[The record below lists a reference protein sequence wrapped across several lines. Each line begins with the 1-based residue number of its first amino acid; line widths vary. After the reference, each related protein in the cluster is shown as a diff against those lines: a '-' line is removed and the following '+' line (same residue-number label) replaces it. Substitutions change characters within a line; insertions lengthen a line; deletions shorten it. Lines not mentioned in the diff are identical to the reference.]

1 MLNNV
6 MNNALSGINAAQGGL
21 GVISNNLANA
31 GVGYYHRQSAV
42 FGENPGTM
50 TSNGYFG
57 NGTYFSHVRRE
68 FDEFVNS
75 QYNNARSRSGDYESY
90 MKNASGVDDLL
101 SNSTD
106 DISGMLGNFF
116 TALDQVAGDASDK
129 SLVDVFLGKANALV
143 GQLKEADRRL
153 REMDSDVNHQIENKV
168 KDINTYAEKIAKLNQ
183 EISNARAVNG
193 AEPNDLLDVRDRL
206 VSELNSVVGVKVIE
220 QNGNFNV
227 SFGNGLPLVT
237 GARANSL
244 EAVPS
249 GRDDTRLSV
258 GFKDA
263 AGNVREIKDDLVRGG
278 ELSGILRSRREVID
292 PARQKL
298 NQMALVLAQKFNEVH
313 HQGYKP
319 GTADHGGDF
328 FGVGKGS
335 VVSNTHN
342 KGKADFD
349 ISYSD
354 ASQVTGN
361 NYDIRFDGTNWN
373 VTKLPDG
380 TAVPANFDPA
390 TGKLSFDGMD
400 IAISNSTAQA
410 GDSFLLKPVDNVI
423 GGMSV
428 LVNDSAE
435 FASAGAA
442 NSGPGD
448 NDNIKELVKL
458 QDAKLVGGTATLTD
472 FYASLVNDVGSKAS
486 QAQIDSEVQDKLT
499 VSFYEQQQAVSGVNT
514 NEESV
519 QMQKMQQFFN
529 ANAKVLSTVDE
540 LFNVLMR
547 AF

>member
-21 GVISNNLANA
+21 SVISNNLANA

-50 TSNGYFG
+50 TTNGYFG

-68 FDEFVNS
+68 FDEFVNT
-75 QYNNARSRSGDYESY
+75 QYNNARSRSGDYEAF

-106 DISGMLGNFF
+106 DLAGMLGSFF
-116 TALDQVAGDASDK
+116 TSLDEAASDASDK
-129 SLVDVFLGKANALV
+129 TLVDVFLGKAKTMV
-143 GQLKEADRRL
+143 SQMKEADRRL
-153 REMDSDVNHQIENKV
+153 REMDNDVNHQIDNKV
-168 KDINTYAEKIAKLNQ
+168 RDINTYAEKIAKLNEQ
-183 EISNARAVNG
+183 ISNSRAVNG

-206 VSELNSVVGVKVIE
+206 VSELNSVIGIKVIE

-227 SFGNGLPLVT
+227 SFANGLPLVT
-237 GARANSL
+237 GGRANRL
-244 EAVPS
+244 EAVAS
-249 GRDDTRLSV
+249 GADDSRLSV
-258 GFKDA
+258 GFVDS
-263 AGNVREIKDDLVRGG
+263 AGNVREIKDEQIRGG
-278 ELSGILRSRREVID
+278 ELSGVLRSRREIID

-298 NQMALVLAQKFNEVH
+298 NQMALVFAEKFNEVH
-313 HQGYKP
+313 RKGYDANGNTGK
-319 GTADHGGDF
+319 DF
-328 FGVGKGS
+328 FAVGSGS

-349 ISYSD
+349 IKYSD
-354 ASQVTGN
+354 VSKVTGN
-361 NYDIRFDGTNWN
+361 NYDVSYDGTNWN
-373 VTKLPDG
+373 VTRLPEG
-380 TAVPANFDPA
+380 TVVNATFDSA
-390 TGKLSFDGMD
+390 TGTLSFEGMD
-400 IAISNSTAQA
+400 VKIANNTAQA

-423 GGMSV
+423 GGMNT
-428 LVNDSAE
+428 LINNAADFAAADSTGG
-435 FASAGAA
+435 AS
-442 NSGPGD
+442 N
-448 NDNIKELVKL
+448 NENIKELVKL
-458 QDAKLVGGTATLTD
+458 QDQKLVGGTSTLSD

-486 QAQIDSEVQDKLT
+486 QAQIDSEVQNKLT
-499 VSFYEQQQAVSGVNT
+499 VSFYEQQQGISGVNT

>member
-21 GVISNNLANA
+21 SVISNNLANA

-50 TSNGYFG
+50 TTNGYFG

-68 FDEFVNS
+68 FDEFVNM
-75 QYNNARSRSGDYESY
+75 QYNNARSRSGDYEAF

-106 DISGMLGNFF
+106 DLAGMLGSFF
-116 TALDQVAGDASDK
+116 TSLDEAASDASDK
-129 SLVDVFLGKANALV
+129 TLVDVFLGKAKTMV
-143 GQLKEADRRL
+143 SQLKEADRRL
-153 REMDSDVNHQIENKV
+153 REMDNDVNHQIDNKV
-168 KDINTYAEKIAKLNQ
+168 KDINTYAEKIAKLNEQ
-183 EISNARAVNG
+183 ISNSRAVNG

-206 VSELNSVVGVKVIE
+206 VNELNSVIGIKVIE

-227 SFGNGLPLVT
+227 SFANGLPLVT
-237 GARANSL
+237 GGRANRL
-244 EAVPS
+244 EAVAS
-249 GRDDTRLSV
+249 GADDSRLSI
-258 GFKDA
+258 GFVDS
-263 AGNVREIKDDLVRGG
+263 AGNVREIKDDQIRGG
-278 ELSGILRSRREVID
+278 ELSGVLRSRREIID

-298 NQMALVLAQKFNEVH
+298 NQMALVFAEKFNEVH
-313 HQGYKP
+313 RKGYDANGNTGK
-319 GTADHGGDF
+319 DF
-328 FGVGKGS
+328 FAVGSGS

-349 ISYSD
+349 IKYNDVSK
-354 ASQVTGN
+354 VTGN
-361 NYDIRFDGTNWN
+361 NYDVSYDGTNWN
-373 VTKLPDG
+373 VTRLPEG
-380 TAVPANFDPA
+380 IAVSANFDGA
-390 TGKLSFDGMD
+390 TGTLSFEGMD
-400 IAISNSTAQA
+400 IKISNNTAQA
-410 GDSFLLKPVDNVI
+410 GDKFLLKPVDNVI
-423 GGMSV
+423 GGLNT
-428 LVNDSAE
+428 LVTNAADFAAADSTGG
-435 FASAGAA
+435 AS
-442 NSGPGD
+442 N
-448 NDNIKELVKL
+448 NENIKELVKL
-458 QDAKLVGGTATLTD
+458 QDQKLVGGTSTLSD

-486 QAQIDSEVQDKLT
+486 QAQIDSEVQNKLT
-499 VSFYEQQQAVSGVNT
+499 VSFYEQQQGISGVNT

>member
-21 GVISNNLANA
+21 SVISNNLANA

-50 TSNGYFG
+50 TTNGYFG

-68 FDEFVNS
+68 FDEFVNT
-75 QYNNARSRSGDYESY
+75 QYNNARSRSGDYEAF

-106 DISGMLGNFF
+106 DLAGMLGSFF
-116 TALDQVAGDASDK
+116 TSLDEAASDASDK
-129 SLVDVFLGKANALV
+129 TLVDVFLGKAKTMV
-143 GQLKEADRRL
+143 SQLKEADRRL
-153 REMDSDVNHQIENKV
+153 REMDNDVNHQIDNKI
-168 KDINTYAEKIAKLNQ
+168 KDINTYAEKIAKLNEQ
-183 EISNARAVNG
+183 ISNSRAVNG

-206 VSELNSVVGVKVIE
+206 VNELNSVIGIKVIE

-227 SFGNGLPLVT
+227 SFANGLPLVT
-237 GARANSL
+237 GGRANRL
-244 EAVPS
+244 EAVAS
-249 GRDDTRLSV
+249 GADDSRLSI
-258 GFKDA
+258 GFVDS
-263 AGNVREIKDDLVRGG
+263 AGNVREIKDDQIRGG
-278 ELSGILRSRREVID
+278 ELSGVLRSRREIID

-298 NQMALVLAQKFNEVH
+298 NQMALVFAEKFNEVH
-313 HQGYKP
+313 RKGYDANGNTGK
-319 GTADHGGDF
+319 DF
-328 FGVGKGS
+328 FAVGSGS

-349 ISYSD
+349 IKYNDVSK
-354 ASQVTGN
+354 VTGN
-361 NYDIRFDGTNWN
+361 NYDVSYDGTNWN
-373 VTKLPDG
+373 VTRLPEG
-380 TAVPANFDPA
+380 IAVTANFDSA
-390 TGKLSFDGMD
+390 TGTLSFEGMD
-400 IAISNSTAQA
+400 IKISNNTAQA
-410 GDSFLLKPVDNVI
+410 GDKFLLKPVDNVI
-423 GGMSV
+423 GGLNT
-428 LVNDSAE
+428 LVTNAADFAAADSTGG
-435 FASAGAA
+435 AS
-442 NSGPGD
+442 N
-448 NDNIKELVKL
+448 NENIKELVKL
-458 QDAKLVGGTATLTD
+458 QDQKLVGGTSTLSD

-486 QAQIDSEVQDKLT
+486 QAQIDSEVQNKLT
-499 VSFYEQQQAVSGVNT
+499 VSFYEQQQGISGVNT

>member
-21 GVISNNLANA
+21 SVISNNLANA

-50 TSNGYFG
+50 TTNGYFG

-68 FDEFVNS
+68 FDEFVNM
-75 QYNNARSRSGDYESY
+75 QYNNARSRSGDYEAF

-106 DISGMLGNFF
+106 DLAGMLGSFF
-116 TALDQVAGDASDK
+116 TSLDEAASDASDK
-129 SLVDVFLGKANALV
+129 TLVDVFLGKAKTMV
-143 GQLKEADRRL
+143 SQLKEADRRL
-153 REMDSDVNHQIENKV
+153 REMDNDVNHQIDNKV
-168 KDINTYAEKIAKLNQ
+168 KDINTYAEKIAKLNEQ
-183 EISNARAVNG
+183 ISNSRAVNG

-206 VSELNSVVGVKVIE
+206 VNELNSVIGIKVIE

-227 SFGNGLPLVT
+227 SFANGLPLVT
-237 GARANSL
+237 GGRANRL
-244 EAVPS
+244 EAVAS
-249 GRDDTRLSV
+249 GADDSRLSI
-258 GFKDA
+258 GFVDS
-263 AGNVREIKDDLVRGG
+263 AGNVREIKDDQIRGG
-278 ELSGILRSRREVID
+278 ELSGVLRSRREIID

-298 NQMALVLAQKFNEVH
+298 NQMALVFAEKFNEVH
-313 HQGYKP
+313 RKGYDANGNTGK
-319 GTADHGGDF
+319 DF
-328 FGVGKGS
+328 FAVGSGS

-349 ISYSD
+349 IKYNDVSK
-354 ASQVTGN
+354 VTGN
-361 NYDIRFDGTNWN
+361 NYDVSYDGTNWN
-373 VTKLPDG
+373 VTRLPEG
-380 TAVPANFDPA
+380 IAVTANFDGA
-390 TGKLSFDGMD
+390 TGTLSFEGMD
-400 IAISNSTAQA
+400 IKISNNSAVA
-410 GDSFLLKPVDNVI
+410 GDKFLLKPVDNVI
-423 GGMSV
+423 GGLNT
-428 LVNDSAE
+428 LVTNAADFAAADSTGG
-435 FASAGAA
+435 AS
-442 NSGPGD
+442 N
-448 NDNIKELVKL
+448 NENIKELVKL
-458 QDAKLVGGTATLTD
+458 QDQKLVGGTSTLSD

-486 QAQIDSEVQDKLT
+486 QAQIDSEVQNKLT
-499 VSFYEQQQAVSGVNT
+499 VSFYEQQQGISGVNT

>member
-21 GVISNNLANA
+21 SVISNNLANA

-50 TSNGYFG
+50 TTNGYFG

-68 FDEFVNS
+68 FDEFVNT
-75 QYNNARSRSGDYESY
+75 QYNNARSRSGDYEAF

-106 DISGMLGNFF
+106 DLAGMLGSFF
-116 TALDQVAGDASDK
+116 TSLDEAASDASDK
-129 SLVDVFLGKANALV
+129 TLVDVFLGKAKTMV
-143 GQLKEADRRL
+143 SQMKEADRRL
-153 REMDSDVNHQIENKV
+153 REMDNDVNHQIDNKV
-168 KDINTYAEKIAKLNQ
+168 KDINTYAEKIAKLNEQ
-183 EISNARAVNG
+183 ISNSRAVNG

-206 VSELNSVVGVKVIE
+206 VSELNSVIGIKVIE

-227 SFGNGLPLVT
+227 SFANGLPLVT
-237 GARANSL
+237 GGRANRL
-244 EAVPS
+244 EAVAS
-249 GRDDTRLSV
+249 GADDSRLSV
-258 GFKDA
+258 GFVDS
-263 AGNVREIKDDLVRGG
+263 AGNVREIKDEQIRGS
-278 ELSGILRSRREVID
+278 ELSGVLRSRREIID

-298 NQMALVLAQKFNEVH
+298 NQMALVFAEKFNEVH
-313 HQGYKP
+313 RKGYDANGNTGK
-319 GTADHGGDF
+319 DF
-328 FGVGKGS
+328 FAVGSGS

-349 ISYSD
+349 IKYSD
-354 ASQVTGN
+354 VSKVTGN
-361 NYDIRFDGTNWN
+361 NYDVSYDGTNWN
-373 VTKLPDG
+373 VTRLPEG
-380 TAVPANFDPA
+380 TVVNATFDSA
-390 TGKLSFDGMD
+390 TGTLSFEGMD
-400 IAISNSTAQA
+400 VKIANNTAQA

-423 GGMSV
+423 GGMNT
-428 LVNDSAE
+428 LINNAADFAAADSTGG
-435 FASAGAA
+435 AS
-442 NSGPGD
+442 N
-448 NDNIKELVKL
+448 NENIKELVKL
-458 QDAKLVGGTATLTD
+458 QDQKLVGGTSTLSD

-486 QAQIDSEVQDKLT
+486 QAQIDSEVQNKLT
-499 VSFYEQQQAVSGVNT
+499 VSFYEQQQGISGVNT

>member
-21 GVISNNLANA
+21 SVISNNLANA

-50 TSNGYFG
+50 TTNGYFG

-68 FDEFVNS
+68 FDEFVNM
-75 QYNNARSRSGDYESY
+75 QYNNARSRSGDYEAF

-106 DISGMLGNFF
+106 DLAGMLGSFF
-116 TALDQVAGDASDK
+116 TSLDEAASDASDK
-129 SLVDVFLGKANALV
+129 TLVDVFLGKAKTMV
-143 GQLKEADRRL
+143 SQLKEADRRL
-153 REMDSDVNHQIENKV
+153 REMDNDVNHQIDNKV
-168 KDINTYAEKIAKLNQ
+168 KDINTYAEKIAKLNEQ
-183 EISNARAVNG
+183 ISNSRAVNG

-206 VSELNSVVGVKVIE
+206 VNELNSVIGIKVIE

-227 SFGNGLPLVT
+227 SFANGLPLVT
-237 GARANSL
+237 GGRANRL
-244 EAVPS
+244 EAVAS
-249 GRDDTRLSV
+249 GADDSRLSI
-258 GFKDA
+258 GFVDS
-263 AGNVREIKDDLVRGG
+263 AGNVREIKDDQIRGG
-278 ELSGILRSRREVID
+278 ELSGVLRSRREIID

-298 NQMALVLAQKFNEVH
+298 NQMALVFAEKFNEVH
-313 HQGYKP
+313 RKGYDANGNTGK
-319 GTADHGGDF
+319 DF
-328 FGVGKGS
+328 FAVGSGS

-349 ISYSD
+349 IKYNDVSK
-354 ASQVTGN
+354 VTGN
-361 NYDIRFDGTNWN
+361 NYDVSYDGTNWN
-373 VTKLPDG
+373 VTRLPEG
-380 TAVPANFDPA
+380 IAVTANFDGA
-390 TGKLSFDGMD
+390 TGTLSFEGMD
-400 IAISNSTAQA
+400 IKISNNTAQA
-410 GDSFLLKPVDNVI
+410 GDKFLLKPVDNVI
-423 GGMSV
+423 GGLNT
-428 LVNDSAE
+428 LVTNAADFAAADSTGG
-435 FASAGAA
+435 AS
-442 NSGPGD
+442 N
-448 NDNIKELVKL
+448 NENIKELVKL
-458 QDAKLVGGTATLTD
+458 QDQKLVGGTSTLSD

-486 QAQIDSEVQDKLT
+486 QAQIDSEVQNKLT
-499 VSFYEQQQAVSGVNT
+499 VSFYEQQQGISGVNT

>member
-21 GVISNNLANA
+21 SVISNNLANA

-50 TSNGYFG
+50 TTNGYFG

-68 FDEFVNS
+68 FDEFVNM
-75 QYNNARSRSGDYESY
+75 QYNNARSRSGDYEAF

-106 DISGMLGNFF
+106 DLAGMLGSFF
-116 TALDQVAGDASDK
+116 TSLDEAASDASDK
-129 SLVDVFLGKANALV
+129 TLVDVFLGKAKTMV
-143 GQLKEADRRL
+143 SQLKEADRRL
-153 REMDSDVNHQIENKV
+153 REMDNDVNHQIDNKV
-168 KDINTYAEKIAKLNQ
+168 KDINTYAEKIAKLNEQ
-183 EISNARAVNG
+183 ISNSRAVNG

-206 VSELNSVVGVKVIE
+206 VNELNSVIGIKVIE

-227 SFGNGLPLVT
+227 SFANGLPLVT
-237 GARANSL
+237 GGRANRL
-244 EAVPS
+244 EAVAS
-249 GRDDTRLSV
+249 GADDSRLSI
-258 GFKDA
+258 GFVDS
-263 AGNVREIKDDLVRGG
+263 AGNVREIKDDQIRGG
-278 ELSGILRSRREVID
+278 ELSGVLRSRREIID

-298 NQMALVLAQKFNEVH
+298 NQMALVFAEKFNEVH
-313 HQGYKP
+313 RKGYDANGNTGK
-319 GTADHGGDF
+319 DF
-328 FGVGKGS
+328 FAVGSGS

-349 ISYSD
+349 IKYNDVSK
-354 ASQVTGN
+354 VTGN
-361 NYDIRFDGTNWN
+361 NYDVSYDGTNWN
-373 VTKLPDG
+373 VTRLPEG
-380 TAVPANFDPA
+380 IAVTANFDGA
-390 TGKLSFDGMD
+390 TGTLSFEGMD
-400 IAISNSTAQA
+400 IKISNNTAQA
-410 GDSFLLKPVDNVI
+410 GDKFLLKPVDNVI
-423 GGMSV
+423 GGLNT
-428 LVNDSAE
+428 LVTNAADFAAVDSTGG
-435 FASAGAA
+435 AS
-442 NSGPGD
+442 N
-448 NDNIKELVKL
+448 NENIKELVKL
-458 QDAKLVGGTATLTD
+458 QDQKLVGGTSTLSD

-486 QAQIDSEVQDKLT
+486 QAQIDSEVQNKLT
-499 VSFYEQQQAVSGVNT
+499 VSFYEQQQGISGVNT

>member
-21 GVISNNLANA
+21 SVISNNLANA

-50 TSNGYFG
+50 TTNGYFG

-68 FDEFVNS
+68 FDEFVNM
-75 QYNNARSRSGDYESY
+75 QYNNARSRSGDYEAF

-106 DISGMLGNFF
+106 DLAGMLGSFF
-116 TALDQVAGDASDK
+116 TSLDEAASDASDK
-129 SLVDVFLGKANALV
+129 TLVDVFLGKAKTMV
-143 GQLKEADRRL
+143 SQLKEADRRL
-153 REMDSDVNHQIENKV
+153 REMDNDVNHQIDNKV
-168 KDINTYAEKIAKLNQ
+168 KDINTYAEKIAKLNEQ
-183 EISNARAVNG
+183 ISNSRAVNG

-206 VSELNSVVGVKVIE
+206 VNELNSVIGIKVIE

-227 SFGNGLPLVT
+227 SFANGLPLVT
-237 GARANSL
+237 GGRANRL
-244 EAVPS
+244 EAVAS
-249 GRDDTRLSV
+249 GADDSRLSI
-258 GFKDA
+258 GFVDS
-263 AGNVREIKDDLVRGG
+263 AGNVREIKDDQIRGG
-278 ELSGILRSRREVID
+278 ELSGVLRSRREIID

-298 NQMALVLAQKFNEVH
+298 NQMALVFAEKFNEVH
-313 HQGYKP
+313 RKDYDANGK
-319 GTADHGGDF
+319 TDKDF
-328 FGVGKGS
+328 FAVGSGS

-349 ISYSD
+349 IKYNDVSK
-354 ASQVTGN
+354 VTGN
-361 NYDIRFDGTNWN
+361 NYDVSYDGTNWN
-373 VTKLPDG
+373 VTRLPEG
-380 TAVPANFDPA
+380 IAVTANFDGA
-390 TGKLSFDGMD
+390 TGTLSFEGMD
-400 IAISNSTAQA
+400 IKISNNTAQA
-410 GDSFLLKPVDNVI
+410 GDKFLLKPVDNVI
-423 GGMSV
+423 GGLNT
-428 LVNDSAE
+428 LVTNAADFAAADSTGG
-435 FASAGAA
+435 AS
-442 NSGPGD
+442 N
-448 NDNIKELVKL
+448 NENIKELVKL
-458 QDAKLVGGTATLTD
+458 QDQKLVGGTSTLSD

-486 QAQIDSEVQDKLT
+486 QAQIDSEVQNKLT
-499 VSFYEQQQAVSGVNT
+499 VSFYEQQQGISGVNT

>member
-21 GVISNNLANA
+21 SVISNNLANA

-50 TSNGYFG
+50 TTNGYFG

-68 FDEFVNS
+68 FDEFVNM
-75 QYNNARSRSGDYESY
+75 QYNNARSRSGDYEAF

-106 DISGMLGNFF
+106 DLAGMLGSFF
-116 TALDQVAGDASDK
+116 TSLDEAASDASDK
-129 SLVDVFLGKANALV
+129 TLVDVFLGKAKTMV
-143 GQLKEADRRL
+143 SQLKEADRRL
-153 REMDSDVNHQIENKV
+153 REMDNDVNHQIDNKV
-168 KDINTYAEKIAKLNQ
+168 KDINTYAEKIAKLNEQ
-183 EISNARAVNG
+183 ISNSRAVNG

-206 VSELNSVVGVKVIE
+206 VNELNSVIGIKVIE

-227 SFGNGLPLVT
+227 SFANGLPLVT
-237 GARANSL
+237 GGRANRL
-244 EAVPS
+244 EAVAS
-249 GRDDTRLSV
+249 GADDSRLSV
-258 GFKDA
+258 GFVDS
-263 AGNVREIKDDLVRGG
+263 AGNVREIKDDQIRGG
-278 ELSGILRSRREVID
+278 ELSGVLRSRREIID

-298 NQMALVLAQKFNEVH
+298 NQMALVFAEKFNEVH
-313 HQGYKP
+313 RKGYDANGNTGK
-319 GTADHGGDF
+319 DF
-328 FGVGKGS
+328 FAVGSGS

-349 ISYSD
+349 IKYNDVSK
-354 ASQVTGN
+354 VTGN
-361 NYDIRFDGTNWN
+361 NYDVSYDGTNWN
-373 VTKLPDG
+373 VTRLPEG
-380 TAVPANFDPA
+380 IAVTANFDSA
-390 TGKLSFDGMD
+390 TGTLSFEGMD
-400 IAISNSTAQA
+400 IKISNNSAVA
-410 GDSFLLKPVDNVI
+410 GDKFLLKPVDNVI
-423 GGMSV
+423 GGLNT
-428 LVNDSAE
+428 LVTNAADFAAADSTGG
-435 FASAGAA
+435 AS
-442 NSGPGD
+442 N
-448 NDNIKELVKL
+448 NENIKELVKL
-458 QDAKLVGGTATLTD
+458 QDQKLVGGTSTLSD

-486 QAQIDSEVQDKLT
+486 QAQIDSEVQNKLT
-499 VSFYEQQQAVSGVNT
+499 VSFYEQQQGISGVNT

>member
-21 GVISNNLANA
+21 SVISNNLANA

-50 TSNGYFG
+50 TTNGYFG

-68 FDEFVNS
+68 FDEFVNT
-75 QYNNARSRSGDYESY
+75 QYNNARSRSGDYEAF

-106 DISGMLGNFF
+106 DLAGMLGSFF
-116 TALDQVAGDASDK
+116 TSLDEAASDASDK
-129 SLVDVFLGKANALV
+129 TLVDVFLGKAKTMV
-143 GQLKEADRRL
+143 SQMKEADRRL
-153 REMDSDVNHQIENKV
+153 REMDNDVNHQIDNKV
-168 KDINTYAEKIAKLNQ
+168 KDINTYAEKIAKLNEQ
-183 EISNARAVNG
+183 ISNSRAVNG

-206 VSELNSVVGVKVIE
+206 VSELNSVIGIKVIE

-227 SFGNGLPLVT
+227 SFANGLPLVT
-237 GARANSL
+237 GGRANRL
-244 EAVPS
+244 EAVAS
-249 GRDDTRLSV
+249 GADDSRLSV
-258 GFKDA
+258 GFVDS
-263 AGNVREIKDDLVRGG
+263 AGNVREIKDEQLRGG
-278 ELSGILRSRREVID
+278 ELSGVLRSRREIID

-298 NQMALVLAQKFNEVH
+298 NQMALVFAEKFNEVH
-313 HQGYKP
+313 RKGYDANGNTGK
-319 GTADHGGDF
+319 DF
-328 FGVGKGS
+328 FAVGSGS

-349 ISYSD
+349 IKYSD
-354 ASQVTGN
+354 VSKVTGN
-361 NYDIRFDGTNWN
+361 NYDVSYDGTNWN
-373 VTKLPDG
+373 VTRLPEG
-380 TAVPANFDPA
+380 TVVNATFDSA
-390 TGKLSFDGMD
+390 TGTLSFEGMD
-400 IAISNSTAQA
+400 VKIANNTAQA

-423 GGMSV
+423 GGMNT
-428 LVNDSAE
+428 LINNAADFAAADSTGG
-435 FASAGAA
+435 AS
-442 NSGPGD
+442 N
-448 NDNIKELVKL
+448 NENIKELVKL
-458 QDAKLVGGTATLTD
+458 QDQKLVGGTSTLSD

-486 QAQIDSEVQDKLT
+486 QAQIDSEVQNKLT
-499 VSFYEQQQAVSGVNT
+499 VSFYEQQQGISGVNT

>member
-21 GVISNNLANA
+21 SVISNNLANA

-50 TSNGYFG
+50 TTNGYFG

-68 FDEFVNS
+68 FDEFVNM
-75 QYNNARSRSGDYESY
+75 QYNNARSRSGDYEAF

-106 DISGMLGNFF
+106 DLAGMLGSFF
-116 TALDQVAGDASDK
+116 TSLDEAASDASDK
-129 SLVDVFLGKANALV
+129 TLVDVFLGKAKTMV
-143 GQLKEADRRL
+143 SQLKEADRRL
-153 REMDSDVNHQIENKV
+153 REMDNDVNHQIDNKV
-168 KDINTYAEKIAKLNQ
+168 KDINTYAEKIAKLNEQ
-183 EISNARAVNG
+183 ISNSRAVNG

-206 VSELNSVVGVKVIE
+206 VNELNSVIGIKVIE

-227 SFGNGLPLVT
+227 SFANGLPLVT
-237 GARANSL
+237 GGRANRL
-244 EAVPS
+244 EAVAS
-249 GRDDTRLSV
+249 GADDSRLSI
-258 GFKDA
+258 GFVDS
-263 AGNVREIKDDLVRGG
+263 AGNVREIKDDQIRGG
-278 ELSGILRSRREVID
+278 ELSGVLRSRREIID

-298 NQMALVLAQKFNEVH
+298 NQMALVFAEKFNEVH
-313 HQGYKP
+313 RKGYDANGNTGK
-319 GTADHGGDF
+319 DF
-328 FGVGKGS
+328 FAVGSGS

-349 ISYSD
+349 IKYNDVSK
-354 ASQVTGN
+354 VTGN
-361 NYDIRFDGTNWN
+361 NYDVSYDGTNWN
-373 VTKLPDG
+373 VTRLPEG
-380 TAVPANFDPA
+380 IAVTANFDGA
-390 TGKLSFDGMD
+390 TGTLSFEGMD
-400 IAISNSTAQA
+400 IKISNNTAQA
-410 GDSFLLKPVDNVI
+410 GDKVLLKPVDNVI
-423 GGMSV
+423 GGLNT
-428 LVNDSAE
+428 LVTNAADFAAADSTGG
-435 FASAGAA
+435 AS
-442 NSGPGD
+442 N
-448 NDNIKELVKL
+448 NENIKELVKL
-458 QDAKLVGGTATLTD
+458 QDQKLVGGTSTLSD

-486 QAQIDSEVQDKLT
+486 QAQIDSEVQNKLT
-499 VSFYEQQQAVSGVNT
+499 VSFYEQQQGISGVNT

>member
-21 GVISNNLANA
+21 SVISNNLANA

-50 TSNGYFG
+50 TTNGYFG

-68 FDEFVNS
+68 FDEFVNM
-75 QYNNARSRSGDYESY
+75 QYNNARSRSGDYEAF

-106 DISGMLGNFF
+106 DLAGMLGSFF
-116 TALDQVAGDASDK
+116 TSLDEAATDASDK
-129 SLVDVFLGKANALV
+129 TLVDVFLGKAKTMV
-143 GQLKEADRRL
+143 SQLKEADRRL
-153 REMDSDVNHQIENKV
+153 REMDNDVNHQIDNKV
-168 KDINTYAEKIAKLNQ
+168 KDINTYAEKIAKLNEQ
-183 EISNARAVNG
+183 ISNSRAVNG

-206 VSELNSVVGVKVIE
+206 VNELNSVIGIKVIE

-227 SFGNGLPLVT
+227 SFANGLPLVT
-237 GARANSL
+237 GGRANRL
-244 EAVPS
+244 EAVAS
-249 GRDDTRLSV
+249 GADDSRLSI
-258 GFKDA
+258 GFVDS
-263 AGNVREIKDDLVRGG
+263 AGNVREIKDDQIRGG
-278 ELSGILRSRREVID
+278 ELSGVLRSRREIID

-298 NQMALVLAQKFNEVH
+298 NQMALVFAEKFNEVH
-313 HQGYKP
+313 RKGYDANGK
-319 GTADHGGDF
+319 TDKNF
-328 FGVGKGS
+328 FAVGSGS

-349 ISYSD
+349 IKYNDVSK
-354 ASQVTGN
+354 VTGN
-361 NYDIRFDGTNWN
+361 NYDVSYDGTNWN
-373 VTKLPDG
+373 VTRLPEG
-380 TAVPANFDPA
+380 IAVTANFDGA
-390 TGKLSFDGMD
+390 TGTLSFEGMD
-400 IAISNSTAQA
+400 IKISNNTAQA
-410 GDSFLLKPVDNVI
+410 GDKFLLKPVDNVI
-423 GGMSV
+423 GGLNT
-428 LVNDSAE
+428 LVTNAADFAAADSTGG
-435 FASAGAA
+435 AS
-442 NSGPGD
+442 N
-448 NDNIKELVKL
+448 NENIKELVKL
-458 QDAKLVGGTATLTD
+458 QDQKLVGGTSTLSD

-486 QAQIDSEVQDKLT
+486 QAQIDSEVQNKLT
-499 VSFYEQQQAVSGVNT
+499 VSFYEQQQGISGVNT